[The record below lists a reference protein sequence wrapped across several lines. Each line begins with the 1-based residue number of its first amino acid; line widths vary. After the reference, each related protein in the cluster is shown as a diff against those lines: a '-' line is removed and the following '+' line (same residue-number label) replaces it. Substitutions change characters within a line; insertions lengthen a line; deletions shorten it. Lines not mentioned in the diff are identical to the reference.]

1 MYIPEKRKNRQI
13 TLFDFNQSCGMELDP
28 INVLLCRA
36 PGADRRKDGN
46 GIRSLWHGKHL

>member
-28 INVLLCRA
+28 NTM
-36 PGADRRKDGN
+36 
-46 GIRSLWHGKHL
+46 KHQ